1 MTDVTQG
8 PGFQL
13 ERNAAGRLVLTLP
26 DGTRHEGVFPVRP
39 FPISAPEESASL
51 VDAQGHE
58 LVWIAR
64 LSDLADALRA
74 VVLEELS
81 AREFTPV
88 IVRIERVSG
97 FVTPCT
103 WDVVTDRGETGFVLK
118 GEEDIRRLGQDTL
131 LISDSHGIQ
140 YLIRDLPALDRRSRK
155 LLDRFL

>member
-1 MTDVTQG
+1 MADAKV
-8 PGFQL
+8 PDFAL

-26 DGTRHEGVFPVRP
+26 DGARHEGVFPVRP
-39 FPISAPEESASL
+39 FPISAPGESASL

-58 LVWIAR
+58 LIWIGR
-64 LSDLADALRA
+64 LSDLSDGLRA
-74 VVLEELS
+74 LLLEELG
-81 AREFTPV
+81 AREFTPA
-88 IVRIERVSG
+88 IQRIERVSG

-103 WDVVTDRGETGFVLK
+103 WEVLTDRGATTFVLK
-118 GEEDIRRLGQDTL
+118 GEEDIRRLGPNIL

>member
-1 MTDVTQG
+1 MADAQTPDFV
-8 PGFQL
+8 L

-26 DGTRHEGVFPVRP
+26 DGARHEGVFPVRP

-58 LVWIAR
+58 LVWIGR
-64 LSDLADALRA
+64 LSDLSEGLRA
-74 VVLEELS
+74 LVLEELG

-88 IVRIERVSG
+88 IQRIERVSG

-103 WDVVTDRGETGFVLK
+103 WEVLTDRGETTFVLK
-118 GEEDIRRLGQDTL
+118 GEEDIRRLGPDTL
-131 LISDSHGIQ
+131 LISDNHGIQ
-140 YLIRDLPALDRRSRK
+140 YLIRALPALDRRSRK